1 MKEVTARDPAY
12 MAFRRQLEA
21 DTRLD
26 AVAYVEWIHRNVR
39 ALRTGFECSGEL
51 DSTVYCRM
59 RYVEYKQAG
68 ISVEKS

>member
-1 MKEVTARDPAY
+1 VKEVTARDPAY
-12 MAFRRQLEA
+12 MAFRRQLES

-39 ALRTGFECSGEL
+39 ALRAGFERSGEL

-59 RYVEYKQAG
+59 RYVAG
-68 ISVEKS
+68 KRWGLT